1 MKRLV
6 SVLGGAA
13 ALAFGQPAAQ
23 AAVQQHAGATSF
35 FTGTDI
41 AALLAMAFAAGTCGI
56 AQSIAIS
63 RAMDGMA
70 RQPDASGKIQG
81 ALLIGLGFIESLAI
95 YVLVIALIVIFAN
108 PATPV
113 VTH

>member
-1 MKRLV
+1 MKRTL
-6 SVLGGAA
+6 SALLLGAA
-13 ALAFGQPAAQ
+13 SMALGQTNPGPA
-23 AAVQQHAGATSF
+23 SF

-41 AALLAMAFAAGTCGI
+41 AALLAMAIAAVGCAL
-56 AQSIAIS
+56 AQGGAIGK
-63 RAMDGMA
+63 AMDGMA
-70 RQPDASGKIQG
+70 RQPEASGKIQG

-108 PATPV
+108 PATPL